1 VRTLDTIRQ
10 FVTQTVADWRSV
22 PLSELQFWRAN
33 DLRLMFL
40 ALLGLAAALLI
51 VRWAAARSP
60 GRHHIVLPALP
71 SSMKPS
77 KLALLAYLPL
87 LCFLAGLLFFSLAL
101 ADPFSSLVS
110 REVSYPGRRI
120 ALVLDA
126 SSSMRRGFVSETL
139 TQNRPTGPAFYTT
152 VAAAKRFVELRMK
165 SKYRDLMAL
174 VEFGD
179 RAYVVTPFTNDY
191 DNILLSISLIGDP
204 TEFALFPDPGTVIGN
219 AVQTSV
225 ALFQAFKFLNAS
237 GNLMVI
243 FSDGEDTHTV
253 INGLSLDNIVQSAID
268 AKIPVYLIR
277 TNFGRE
283 AGDMT
288 PDALWIPAVAKTGG
302 RFFAASDESSLL
314 TAIAEIDKVS
324 TGTIQVKRYT
334 TQQPEFAM
342 FAALAIAFWT
352 VAAVL
357 KIGVPYFRK
366 LP

>member
-1 VRTLDTIRQ
+1 VRTLEAVRQ
-10 FVTQTVADWRSV
+10 FAGQTLADWRSV
-22 PLSELQFWRAN
+22 PLSDLQFWRAG
-33 DLRLMFL
+33 DVRLMFL
-40 ALLGLAAALLI
+40 GAIGLLLALLI
-51 VRWAAARSP
+51 VRWAAARAP
-60 GRHHIVLPALP
+60 GRHYVVLPALP
-71 SSMKPS
+71 GSMKRS
-77 KLALLAYLPL
+77 RSALLAYAPL
-87 LCFLAGLLFFSLAL
+87 SCVLAGLVFFAIAL

-110 REVSYPGRRI
+110 REVSFPGRRI

-126 SSSMRRGFVSETL
+126 SSSMRRGFVAESL

-204 TEFALFPDPGTVIGN
+204 TEFALFPDPGTVIGQ

-253 INGLSLDNIVQSAID
+253 INGFSLDTIVQSAID

-277 TNFGRE
+277 TNYGRD

-288 PDALWIPAVAKTGG
+288 PDALWIPAVQKTGG
-302 RFFAASDESSLL
+302 RFFAASDEASLL
-314 TAIAEIDKVS
+314 RAIAEIDKVS
-324 TGTIQVKRYT
+324 TGTIQVRRYT
-334 TQQPEFAM
+334 TQQPEFAV
-342 FAALAIAFWT
+342 FAALAAACWT
-352 VAAVL
+352 LAAAL
-357 KIGVPYFRK
+357 KLGVPYFQK